1 MKPQINTADA
11 SYYFHED
18 ATADAARMDTTA
30 VCGNIADA
38 MRDAVIVVENT
49 QIIEMISE
57 GAALL
62 LPANSPK
69 FEEE

>member
-1 MKPQINTADA
+1 MKPQINSADA

-18 ATADAARMDTTA
+18 ATADVARIDTTA

-38 MRDAVIVVENT
+38 MRDAVIVIENT
-49 QIIEMISE
+49 RIIETISE
-57 GAALL
+57 GDALL
-62 LPANSPK
+62 QPVSPPK

>member
-1 MKPQINTADA
+1 MKPQISTTDA

-18 ATADAARMDTTA
+18 ATADVARMDTTA

-38 MRDAVIVVENT
+38 MRNAVIVIENT
-49 QIIEMISE
+49 RIIETISE
-57 GAALL
+57 GDALL
-62 LPANSPK
+62 LPVNSPK

>member
-1 MKPQINTADA
+1 MKPQINSADA

-38 MRDAVIVVENT
+38 MRDAVIVIENT
-49 QIIEMISE
+49 WIIETISK
-57 GAALL
+57 GDALL
-62 LPANSPK
+62 LPVNSPK

>member
-1 MKPQINTADA
+1 MKPQINSADA

-38 MRDAVIVVENT
+38 MRDAVIVIENT
-49 QIIEMISE
+49 RIIETISE
-57 GAALL
+57 GDALL
-62 LPANSPK
+62 LPVNSPK